1 MSALLLAL
9 HTGLRTKVTHTSG
22 FFCLLFFVRTFHIY
36 RERERQ
42 TGRQTDRQRTSGSAG
57 LLASVYASA
66 VPYSRESE
74 ERT

>member
-9 HTGLRTKVTHTSG
+9 HTGLRTKVTHT
-22 FFCLLFFVRTFHIY
+22 FFSFLLLLFFVCLLERFIY
-36 RERERQ
+36 IERD
-42 TGRQTDRQRTSGSAG
+42 RQTDGQRTSGSAG
-57 LLASVYASA
+57 LLASVSASA